1 MKSRL
6 WLFSAL
12 LFAWAASSTASSFVL
27 TNAGSGFTSNVNA
40 TPSALTAIG
49 GVQVVQQGGFYRT
62 TAWSPPAG
70 KFVQFTVSAP
80 AGSPLIH
87 LDRVSF
93 DVRNSATI
101 GPSSIRLFIHDST
114 NLSTALQTNFFA
126 FGDQF
131 APQSAVF
138 NSGVTSHLAS
148 SFTLRFHVPSAINS
162 AEGVDLDNILVYGAT
177 STAERSL
184 ILVNAGQTAGSIEN
198 LGFSFRLTGPSNR
211 YIAEYS
217 VNLTNWISFATNVI
231 TTNGAQTQFT
241 NRVSSGTA
249 YRFYR
254 VRGD

>member
-6 WLFSAL
+6 WLFGAL
-12 LFAWAASSTASSFVL
+12 LFACAASSPASSFVL

-40 TPSALTAIG
+40 TASALTPIG
-49 GVQVVQQGGFYRT
+49 GVQVVQQSGFYRT
-62 TAWSPPAG
+62 TAWSPPTG
-70 KFVQFTVSAP
+70 KFVQLTVSAP
-80 AGSPLIH
+80 TGSPLIH
-87 LDRVSF
+87 LDRVTF

-131 APQSAVF
+131 ASQTAIF

-148 SFTLRFHVPSAINS
+148 SFTLRFQVPSAINN
-162 AEGVDLDNILVYGAT
+162 AEGVDLDNIVVYGAT
-177 STAERSL
+177 SAAERSRIL
-184 ILVNAGQTAGSIEN
+184 INSGQTAGSIEN
-198 LGFSFRLTGPSNR
+198 LGFSFRLSGPSNR
-211 YIAEYS
+211 YVAEYS
-217 VNLTNWISFATNVI
+217 VNLTNWIPFATNVI

-241 NRVSSGTA
+241 NRATPSAA

-254 VRGD
+254 VRAD